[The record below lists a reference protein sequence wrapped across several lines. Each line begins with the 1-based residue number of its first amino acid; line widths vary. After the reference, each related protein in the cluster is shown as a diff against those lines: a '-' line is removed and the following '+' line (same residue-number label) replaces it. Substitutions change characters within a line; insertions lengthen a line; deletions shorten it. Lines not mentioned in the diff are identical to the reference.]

1 MVARGDDSE
10 RIFRGRR
17 TWDGIGV
24 HNDAIGWMVV
34 KVGARGRG
42 GRDDGLGA
50 KKERERERKRG
61 RERERV
67 KMVAYET

>member
-1 MVARGDDSE
+1 
-10 RIFRGRR
+10 
-17 TWDGIGV
+17 
-24 HNDAIGWMVV
+24 MVV

-50 KKERERERKRG
+50 KREREREREREE
-61 RERERV
+61 ERERV